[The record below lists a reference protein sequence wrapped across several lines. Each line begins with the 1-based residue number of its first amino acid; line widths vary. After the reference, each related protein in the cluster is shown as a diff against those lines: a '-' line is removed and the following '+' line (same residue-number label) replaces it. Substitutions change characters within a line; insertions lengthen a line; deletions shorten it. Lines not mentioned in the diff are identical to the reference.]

1 MNTLHLP
8 VTEGHKWAK
17 RNLDTDLLEFFTCVD
32 SGYFKQEDYTLVTDE
47 YMEQYIEENY
57 PKEEPL
63 EEEQGNTPDASAMAT
78 DASTL

>member
-17 RNLDTDLLEFFTCVD
+17 RNPETDLLEFFTCVD

-47 YMEQYIEENY
+47 YAEQYIAENY
-57 PKEEPL
+57 PHEEEP
-63 EEEQGNTPDASAMAT
+63 ETEPETI
-78 DASTL
+78 DASTLDSSVL